1 MSQSTLGFV
10 VAAIGVIVVVVSV
23 LADPLG
29 IGSSDTFGW
38 RQIAGVVIGATI
50 AVGGIVMAMRAA
62 DSRPDRPASD

>member
-38 RQIAGVVIGATI
+38 RQIAGVVIGAKI
-50 AVGGIVMAMRAA
+50 AVWGIVMLMRAA
-62 DSRPDRPASD
+62 DSRPDRTASD